1 MSSFTG
7 KRFTPVHWHHLF
19 ELGSARK
26 CFVSYQHLLIE
37 SSKPQHQPVAVC
49 GTEGKFDPHWCCH
62 WLMYSYDARQLEIA
76 MLSRSL
82 PKLVHTLERLWS
94 VWSYGYGRSF
104 AIGPRNH
111 PVSTKDSCT
120 KNIESLQ
127 RFLFSIWFQLLC
139 WYSNKSEIP
148 LLLFWVGLV
157 VLVLSFVPP
166 LVLLCLF
173 VCLLGQFFR
182 CLELF
187 VHAGCFFVFWGVSF
201 SLFSCLLHLSAS

>member
-1 MSSFTG
+1 MLCQLSASFDWKLKAAAPAG
-7 KRFTPVHWHHLF
+7 SRLWHWGEVWSTLM
-19 ELGSARK
+19 LPIS
-26 CFVSYQHLLIE
+26 
-37 SSKPQHQPVAVC
+37 
-49 GTEGKFDPHWCCH
+49 
-62 WLMYSYDARQLEIA
+62 MYSYDAHQLEIA

-82 PKLVHTLERLWS
+82 PKLVHTLERLRS
-94 VWSYGYGRSF
+94 LWSYGYGRSF

-120 KNIESLQ
+120 KNIVSLQ

-148 LLLFWVGLV
+148 LLSFWVGLV

-201 SLFSCLLHLSAS
+201 SLFSCLHLSAS